1 VRVGQGFD
9 VHRFASGR
17 KLILGGVEVDY
28 HLGLTG
34 HSDADVLSHA
44 LGDALLGAAAL
55 GDLGRHFPDNDP
67 KWKGVSSLQLL
78 ARIVELVRAEGYELV
93 NADLTLIAEEPKIA
107 PYITRMREEIARA
120 LGVEMS
126 AISIKATTTEGLG
139 CTGRGEGM
147 AAQAV
152 VLLEG
157 VNE

>member
-1 VRVGQGFD
+1 
-9 VHRFASGR
+9 
-17 KLILGGVEVDY
+17 
-28 HLGLTG
+28 
-34 HSDADVLSHA
+34 
-44 LGDALLGAAAL
+44 
-55 GDLGRHFPDNDP
+55 
-67 KWKGVSSLQLL
+67 
-78 ARIVELVRAEGYELV
+78 
-93 NADLTLIAEEPKIA
+93 
-107 PYITRMREEIARA
+107 MREEIARA